1 MLMGNTNREGLR
13 MSRTAY
19 DAYSNTSILSA
30 DGVTLTTMLYDG
42 LLKAIKKA
50 RIFHES
56 RNMKGYAH
64 EIERINLILGEL
76 ITSLDLSQGKMP
88 EQMSALYV
96 YCMRTNIEASIS
108 GPGRLAEVEQ
118 IITNISTAWKS
129 ATATFKGTAAAPRSL
144 ADTAA

>member
-1 MLMGNTNREGLR
+1 

-50 RIFHES
+50 RLFHES
-56 RNMKGYAH
+56 NNARSYAH

-96 YCMRTNIEASIS
+96 YCMRATIEASLN
-108 GPGRLAEVEQ
+108 GPGRLAEVEL
-118 IITNISTAWKS
+118 IIANIAAAWKE
-129 ATATFKGTAAAPRSL
+129 ATESFKGTTVAPRSL

>member
-1 MLMGNTNREGLR
+1 
-13 MSRTAY
+13 MSRNAY
-19 DAYSNTSILSA
+19 DAYSNTSVLSA

-50 RIFHES
+50 RLFHEAKNAKS
-56 RNMKGYAH
+56 YAH

-76 ITSLDLSQGKMP
+76 LTSLDLTQGKMP

-96 YCMRTNIEASIS
+96 YCMRATIEASLK

-118 IITNISTAWKS
+118 IITNIATAWKT
-129 ATATFKGTAAAPRSL
+129 ATASLKGTEATPRSL
-144 ADTAA
+144 ADVAA

>member
-1 MLMGNTNREGLR
+1 MLMGNINREGLR
-13 MSRTAY
+13 MSRNAY
-19 DAYSNTSILSA
+19 DAYSNTSVMSA

-50 RIFHES
+50 RLFHES
-56 RNMKGYAH
+56 NNMKSYAN

-76 ITSLDLSQGKMP
+76 IATLDLSQGKIP

-96 YCMRTNIEASIS
+96 YCMRATIECSIK

-129 ATATFKGTAAAPRSL
+129 ATLTFKGATAAPRSL

>member
-1 MLMGNTNREGLR
+1 

-19 DAYSNTSILSA
+19 DAYSDTSILSA

-50 RIFHES
+50 RLFHECNAKS
-56 RNMKGYAH
+56 YAQ

-96 YCMRTNIEASIS
+96 YCMRATIEASVK

-118 IITNISTAWKS
+118 IITNIATAWKA
-129 ATATFKGTAAAPRSL
+129 ATASFKGAVTAPRNLADAAA
-144 ADTAA
+144 